1 MTNPFLPSTN
11 DLSVK
16 FVSPSSPTDPRT
28 VLAEEFSLN
37 SQLAITLF
45 QSNRQS
51 GWAENPEITVTAS
64 RRIRIKG
71 KASLKIYPRLIEVNN
86 EILIPNL
93 SNTTSTVRRE
103 DWISI
108 VGLAAE
114 VGEEQD
120 LILGQVGFKYEDT
133 ITNTIKDI
141 TKENARRYRA
151 FWLIILHTENVT
163 PNNIWQLLTTDFND
177 KKISITDISSTGFA
191 LGSYRIYAIDP
202 LLKVGTYNVIP
213 DSIEIMPIGKILR
226 LQNYEEDGYSY
237 GYQLES
243 PFSPEIN
250 ITEHFRSLEV
260 DSNIEQNIRKSL
272 REIITGK
279 KRRSSYLKKAVLNL
293 IAGSSSTPNRRGI
306 IASSP
311 NNSIC
316 IANDQ
321 RVSFT
326 NQQILGNLAATWAIA
341 SVDGNGQPLVG
352 VGLNTNSPTGSFF
365 SESREN
371 HKIYSLDGR
380 EQSSF
385 GQFSGLG
392 NNGSLQWIGKDN
404 STINPGDEVL
414 FVPGITYSAGSGFSI
429 PLSEINAAW
438 INGQAISASNI
449 RRGMSQ
455 DLTAYE
461 APANNESFII
471 IYGTERAAIH
481 YIYRRV
487 SVQTTNQGVLAIPR
501 TERGCFAF
509 VQGVLGRIDKPIVT
523 GLQPSIAYNCLV
535 YYPPRTSET
544 WQFEGTY
551 SPYQGLGQ
559 LEASSFLNE
568 ATIISR
574 PLCFLH
580 TSGGG
585 LSVHQGDSELAM
597 NPISFHLP
605 RLAYGTG
612 IPDYQFDAP
621 VFFPNEPY
629 PGPIT
634 WREVEPLT
642 ADGLMF
648 PTPGQRISFN
658 PSGLLNRSI
667 AGSLSV
673 NGENMGYRIMPI
685 NNALPFQSVLIFAVE
700 KNKERKM
707 VIATQNCSSITSIN
721 IEINSSKQTAFDLF
735 NL

>member
-1 MTNPFLPSTN
+1 MTNPFLPSSN

-51 GWAENPEITVTAS
+51 GWVEDPEITVTSA

-71 KASLKIYPRLIEVNN
+71 KVSLAIYPKLVEVNH
-86 EILIPNL
+86 EISIPNL
-93 SNTTSTVRRE
+93 PDTTSTVRRE
-103 DWISI
+103 DQISI

-120 LILGQVGFKYEDT
+120 LVLGQVGFKYEDT

-151 FWLIILHTENVT
+151 FWLAILHTGNIT
-163 PNNIWQLLTTDFND
+163 ASNIWELLPANNLDGKRLT
-177 KKISITDISSTGFA
+177 ITNTSNTGFV
-191 LGSYRIYAIDP
+191 LGAYRIYAIDS
-202 LLKVGTYNVIP
+202 LLKAGTYTVIP
-213 DSIEIMPIGKILR
+213 ESIEVISVGRILR

-243 PFSPEIN
+243 TFVPEIN
-250 ITEHFRSLEV
+250 ITHKFKKLEV
-260 DSNIEQNIRKSL
+260 NSNIEQDIRRSL

-279 KRRSSYLKKAVLNL
+279 KRQGSYLKKAVLNL
-293 IAGSSSTPNRRGI
+293 IAGTSASPNRRGI
-306 IASSP
+306 IANSP

-321 RVSFT
+321 RISFS
-326 NQQILGNLAATWAIA
+326 NQQILSNLAVTWAIA
-341 SVDGNGQPLVG
+341 NANENGQSLVG
-352 VGLNTNSPTGSFF
+352 VGLNTNSPAGSFF
-365 SESREN
+365 SENREN

-392 NNGSLQWIGKDN
+392 SNGSLQWAGQNN

-414 FVPGITYSAGSGFSI
+414 FVPAIRYPSGSGLNI
-429 PLSEINAAW
+429 PILEINAAW
-438 INGQAISASNI
+438 INGLPISAANI
-449 RRGMSQ
+449 RHGMSH
-455 DLTAYE
+455 DLNAYE

-481 YIYRRV
+481 YIYKRI
-487 SVQTTNQGVLAIPR
+487 SIQTTNQGVLAIPR

-509 VQGVLGRIDKPIVT
+509 IQGVSGRIDKPVVT
-523 GLQPSIAYNCLV
+523 GLQPSVMLNCLI
-535 YYPPRTSET
+535 YYPPRTGET
-544 WQFEGTY
+544 WQIEGTY

-559 LEASSFLNE
+559 LEASNFLNG
-568 ATIISR
+568 ATVISR
-574 PLCFLH
+574 PLCFSH

-585 LSVHQGDSELAM
+585 LSVHQGDAELAM

-605 RLAYGTG
+605 KLFSG
-612 IPDYQFDAP
+612 IPHYEFDAP

-634 WREVEPLT
+634 WREVEALT

-648 PTPGQRISFN
+648 PTPGQKINFI
-658 PSGLLNRSI
+658 PSGLLSRSI
-667 AGSLSV
+667 SGSLNV
-673 NGENMGYRIMPI
+673 GGKNMGYKIIPI
-685 NNALPFQSVLIFAVE
+685 NNSSSFQSVLIFAVE
-700 KNKERKM
+700 KDKERKM
-707 VIATQNCSSITSIN
+707 VIATQNCSSLTSIN
-721 IEINSSKQTAFDLF
+721 IELDSSKQTAFDLF
-735 NL
+735 NI